1 MSKIAIYDILL
12 GNQYCDNDLCYLSS
26 TLYCLHTAAL
36 QIMEDAKS
44 VESESSVSLGNIV
57 SNSSR
62 IHTYLTI
69 GKYLQVKLVV
79 RNSSFIDAESS
90 ILTTPLTFNI
100 VFV

>member
-1 MSKIAIYDILL
+1 MSKITIYDILL
-12 GNQYCDNDLCYLSS
+12 GNQYCDNDLCESS

-44 VESESSVSLGNIV
+44 LESESSVSLGNIV